1 MLIHHVIGIVQII
14 MLFLTRNIF
23 YVNLVISTNSIK
35 DIANMGFKT
44 QNNLCFGEKGKF
56 LYARLKNVILSKKKI
71 YFVFMKE
78 MKIIKDIR
86 MQYTLT

>member
-1 MLIHHVIGIVQII
+1 

-56 LYARLKNVILSKKKI
+56 LYARLKNVILSKI
-71 YFVFMKE
+71 PYFVFTKE

>member
-23 YVNLVISTNSIK
+23 YVYLAISTNSIM
-35 DIANMGFKT
+35 DIANMGFRT

-56 LYARLKNVILSKKKI
+56 LYARLKNVILSKI
-71 YFVFMKE
+71 PYFVFTKE
-78 MKIIKDIR
+78 MKIIMDIR

>member
-1 MLIHHVIGIVQII
+1 MLILHVIGIVQII

-23 YVNLVISTNSIK
+23 YVSLAISTNSIM
-35 DIANMGFKT
+35 DIANMGFRT

-56 LYARLKNVILSKKKI
+56 LYARLKNVILSKI
-71 YFVFMKE
+71 PYFVFTKE
-78 MKIIKDIR
+78 MKIIMDIR

>member
-23 YVNLVISTNSIK
+23 YVNLVISTNSIM
-35 DIANMGFKT
+35 DIANMGFRT
-44 QNNLCFGEKGKF
+44 QNNLRFGEKGNF
-56 LYARLKNVILSKKKI
+56 LYARPKNVILSKI
-71 YFVFMKE
+71 PYFVFTKE
-78 MKIIKDIR
+78 MKIIMDIR

>member
-23 YVNLVISTNSIK
+23 YVNLAISTNSIM
-35 DIANMGFKT
+35 DIANMGFRT

-56 LYARLKNVILSKKKI
+56 LYARLKNVILSKI
-71 YFVFMKE
+71 PYFVFTKE
-78 MKIIKDIR
+78 MKIIMDIR

>member
-1 MLIHHVIGIVQII
+1 MLILHVIGIVQII

-23 YVNLVISTNSIK
+23 YVSLAISTNNIM
-35 DIANMGFKT
+35 DIANMGFRT

-56 LYARLKNVILSKKKI
+56 LYARLKNVILSKI
-71 YFVFMKE
+71 PYFVFTKE
-78 MKIIKDIR
+78 MKIIMDIR

>member
-44 QNNLCFGEKGKF
+44 QNNLCFGEKGN
-56 LYARLKNVILSKKKI
+56 LYMLGLK
-71 YFVFMKE
+71 M
-78 MKIIKDIR
+78 
-86 MQYTLT
+86 